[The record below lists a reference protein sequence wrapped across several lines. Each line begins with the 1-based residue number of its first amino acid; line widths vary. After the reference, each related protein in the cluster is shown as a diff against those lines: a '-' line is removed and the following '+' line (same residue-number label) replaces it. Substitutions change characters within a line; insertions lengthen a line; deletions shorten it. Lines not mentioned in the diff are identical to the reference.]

1 MSKVDY
7 NRRVRVGK
15 TFKSVP
21 PKDRMN
27 SQMIRRLLYDTIASE
42 FDRDCK
48 IASARFAEATI
59 SDDMRA
65 YDKPI
70 GHHTLYK
77 AATDVHGITFQELN
91 ALAKFYKIPI
101 SIMLLFT
108 RIRDELELVEGRHSG
123 EAFRILSAAKIAIA
137 HLEKQATLAIKSD
150 NDILAFFGH
159 AQFKN
164 YVSAYVEHLQIQLEE
179 PELPIS

>member
-1 MSKVDY
+1 MSKSD

-15 TFKSVP
+15 TFKSVE
-21 PKDRMN
+21 PKDRKN
-27 SQMIRRLLYDTIASE
+27 SQMIRRLLYDTIAFE
-42 FDRDCK
+42 FERDCR
-48 IASARFAEATI
+48 IAGARLAEATA

-70 GHHTLYK
+70 GHNTLYK
-77 AATDVHGITFQELN
+77 AATDAHGITFQELN

-108 RIRDELELVEGRHSG
+108 RIRDELEFIEDRQNG

-137 HLEKQATLAIKSD
+137 HLEKQANLAIKSD

-159 AQFKN
+159 IQFKN
-164 YVSAYVEHLQIQLEE
+164 YVTDYVEHLQAQVEE